1 MPAKQAPTGEDAERG
16 RAASGAIRKGS
27 GLNTPTGKKA
37 ATRAAKAAKAEGDWG
52 AALVRPRYC
61 AAHNVRDGSPCR
73 KPPLKDDVVCKY
85 HGGGTAVA
93 KRRQAV
99 NAEIAKTVAA
109 LKKLGVDVV
118 QRDPRE
124 VLLEQVYN
132 ASAMEQALAGLIR
145 DLDEKHVSKMGAVD
159 YITTD
164 DGVVPVPDPLGSI
177 AQARLDLYAQ
187 WMDRAARVAKMALD
201 AGIEERLVRL
211 AEGQASLIVQT
222 MKNVL
227 AQLDLTPEQLE
238 RASKLAANE
247 LRLLAARPVGSL
259 PAISASNGTTDR

>member
-1 MPAKQAPTGEDAERG
+1 MPADRIPAEAAERG

-37 ATRAAKAAKAEGDWG
+37 ATRAAKSSRAEGEWTPPIR
-52 AALVRPRYC
+52 ARYC
-61 AAHNVRDGSPCR
+61 AAKNREGKPCR
-73 KPPLKDDVVCKY
+73 RAPVRNDVVCVQ

-93 KRRQAV
+93 ARRQEV
-99 NAEIAKTVAA
+99 NSQIAETVKA
-109 LKKLGVDVV
+109 LKKLGVEVV

-132 ASAMEQALAGLIR
+132 SAAMAQALAGMIR
-145 DLDEKHVSKMGAVD
+145 DLEERQLKAIGDID
-159 YITTD
+159 YISTD
-164 DGVVPVPDPLGSI
+164 DGVVPVPDPEGSV

-187 WMDRAARVAKMALD
+187 WVDRAARVAKMALD

-211 AEGQASLIVQT
+211 AEGQATLIVQT
-222 MKNVL
+222 MRNVL
-227 AQLDLTPEQLE
+227 TQLDLTPEQLE

-259 PAISASNGTTDR
+259 PAPALPGGTE